1 MAGDREDPLVGFM
14 FQLDLQGQVTGYFTE
29 CSGLGSEHEVVEHK
43 VVGKDG
49 REITMKIPG
58 RLKWSDL
65 TLKRGIT
72 TDMQIWEWRKM
83 VEDGQVKSA
92 RKNGSITM
100 LDREYN
106 PAAQWDF
113 TAAWPSKVSGP
124 TPKADSNEI
133 GVEEMTIVFETY
145 VRVK

>member
-1 MAGDREDPLVGFM
+1 MAAGREDPLVGFM
-14 FQLDLQGQVTGYFTE
+14 FQLDLSGQVTGFFTE

-43 VVGKDG
+43 VVGQDG

-72 TDMQIWEWRKM
+72 KDMQIWKWRKL
-83 VEDGQVKSA
+83 VEDGMVKEA

-100 LDREYN
+100 LDREYK
-106 PAAQWDF
+106 PAAKWDF

-145 VRVK
+145 KRVQ